1 MIRGLEIMIGGEEL
15 SQRIDERIRS
25 HEAAVSALD
34 ARIKQREG
42 DQPFD
47 IRAEDGFKTLGELE
61 VERQRWRDRV
71 THLTLLRDN
80 VAVKQRYLLGKSDLR
95 LADLISSDV
104 ADESRAISNEGD
116 VLPTRAPIDGLKL
129 TIDGEELH
137 RLLEERIRS
146 HERRAERWKRGQART
161 PEEQTEDEPLL
172 PDEMCACEAERHEW
186 RAAVL
191 GFIRDHTDSTQS
203 YLLGE
208 ADLSFGELLPQKPGC
223 VEQAEYQEPASVG
236 LHLERLTDR
245 LCRLVTVDFARA
257 ERDTAT
263 AMIGSAAATN
273 FATRSSG

>member
-15 SQRIDERIRS
+15 TRRIGERIRC

-42 DQPFD
+42 DLPFD

-80 VAVKQRYLLGKSDLR
+80 IAVTQRYVLGKSDLR

-104 ADESRAISNEGD
+104 ADDSQATSNEGD
-116 VLPTRAPIDGLKL
+116 VLSKRAPIDGLKL

-146 HERRAERWKRGQART
+146 HERRAERWKGEQART
-161 PEEQTEDEPLL
+161 PEEQTEGEPLP
-172 PDEMCACEAERHEW
+172 PDGMCACEAARHEW

-191 GFIRDHTDSTQS
+191 GFIRDHTDATQS

-208 ADLSFGELLPQKPGC
+208 ADLSFGELLPEKPGC
-223 VEQAEYQEPASVG
+223 VEQAEYEELDGVG
-236 LHLERLTDR
+236 FHVERLTDR
-245 LCRLVTVDFARA
+245 LGHLVTMDFARA
-257 ERDTAT
+257 ARQSD
-263 AMIGSAAATN
+263 GDD
-273 FATRSSG
+273 G

>member
-15 SQRIDERIRS
+15 SQRIGERIRC

-42 DQPFD
+42 DLPFD

-80 VAVKQRYLLGKSDLR
+80 IATKQRYVLGKSDLR

-104 ADESRAISNEGD
+104 ADESHAVPND
-116 VLPTRAPIDGLKL
+116 DHVLPKRAPIDGLKL
-129 TIDGEELH
+129 TIEGEELH

-146 HERRAERWKRGQART
+146 HERRADWWKNK
-161 PEEQTEDEPLL
+161 DEPLL
-172 PDEMCACEAERHEW
+172 PDEMCACEARRHDW

-191 GFIRDHTDSTQS
+191 GFIRDHTDSTLC

-208 ADLSFGELLPQKPGC
+208 ADLSFGELLPEKPPC
-223 VEQAEYQEPASVG
+223 VEQAEYKEG
-236 LHLERLTDR
+236 DR
-245 LCRLVTVDFARA
+245 
-257 ERDTAT
+257 EDTKD
-263 AMIGSAAATN
+263 MKEHEEEKVC
-273 FATRSSG
+273 SG

>member
-47 IRAEDGFKTLGELE
+47 IRPEDGFKTLGELE
-61 VERQRWRDRV
+61 VERQRWRDRA

-104 ADESRAISNEGD
+104 ADESRAMSNEGD

-146 HERRAERWKRGQART
+146 HERRAERWKREQART

-172 PDEMCACEAERHEW
+172 PE
-186 RAAVL
+186 
-191 GFIRDHTDSTQS
+191 
-203 YLLGE
+203 
-208 ADLSFGELLPQKPGC
+208 KPGC
-223 VEQAEYQEPASVG
+223 VEQAEYQEPASAG